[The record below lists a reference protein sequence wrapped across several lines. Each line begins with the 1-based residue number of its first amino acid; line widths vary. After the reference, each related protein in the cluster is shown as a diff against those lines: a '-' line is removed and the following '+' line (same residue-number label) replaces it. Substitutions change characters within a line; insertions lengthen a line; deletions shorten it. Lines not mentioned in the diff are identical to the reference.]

1 MWEPY
6 RIKVV
11 EPLPRTTKKKRKKVL
26 EKAGY
31 NPFLIPAKYVTI
43 DLISDSGTGAMSSE
57 QWAGMIEAREDFA
70 GQASFEQFLAAAKSL
85 TGFPYI
91 QPVHQGRSA
100 EKILF
105 GLMFQKGDTV
115 IANTHFETTRSNI
128 ESLKCHAIDL
138 PSAEEPFRGN
148 IDLNKTQ
155 NTMKQRTSVRAIV
168 LTVTSNIL
176 GGQPVSLE
184 NIAAAKKMAGQH
196 GVDLVLDA
204 CRFADNA
211 FLIKQVGEAH
221 GSIRAICRKMFGYAD
236 IAYLSSKKDGLVNIG
251 GFIGLRDR
259 KLHERLEYEI
269 IRQEAFPTSGGLAAR
284 DLAAMTRG
292 LSDSTDEHFLR
303 AHIGNIAYLG
313 RLLKNSGV
321 DIFEPVGG
329 HAVVIMTRED
339 HAHFAFALAAQIYL
353 NSGIR
358 VGVFDDSVRLAVPRR
373 VYTREHLSYVGE
385 CIARAYRS
393 SIPQLKLVHK
403 PREFCNFFARYA
415 PV

>member
-11 EPLPRTTKKKRKKVL
+11 EPLPRTTRKKRKRVL

-31 NPFLIPAKYVTI
+31 NPFLIPARYVTI

-70 GQASFEQFLAAAKSL
+70 GQASFEKFLDAAKSL

-105 GLMFQKGDTV
+105 GLMLHEGDTV

-128 ESLKCHAIDL
+128 ESLKCHAVDL
-138 PSAEEPFRGN
+138 PAAEKLFRGN
-148 IDLNKTQ
+148 IDLKKMQ
-155 NTMKQRTSVRAIV
+155 QTMNQSTKVRSVV

-184 NIAAAKKMAGQH
+184 NIAAAKKMARKH

-211 FLIKQVGEAH
+211 FLIKQNGEAR
-221 GSIRAICRKMFGYAD
+221 GSIRAICRKIFEYAD

-259 KLHERLEYEI
+259 KLHGRLEYEV

-292 LSDSTDEHFLR
+292 LSDSTDEQFLS

-313 RLLKNSGV
+313 RLLKDSGV

-329 HAVVIMTRED
+329 HAVVITTRKD
-339 HAHFAFALAAQIYL
+339 HSHFAFALAAQIYL
-353 NSGIR
+353 DSGIR

-385 CIARAYRS
+385 CVARAYRKR
-393 SIPQLKLVHK
+393 IPRLRLVHK
-403 PREFCNFFARYA
+403 PREFRNFFSRY
-415 PV
+415 VLV

>member
-11 EPLPRTTKKKRKKVL
+11 ESLPRTTRKQRKKVL

-70 GQASFEQFLAAAKSL
+70 GQASFEEFFKAARSL

-105 GLMFQKGDTV
+105 GIMLHEGDTV
-115 IANTHFETTRSNI
+115 IANTHFETTRGNI

-138 PSAEEPFRGN
+138 PAVEEPFRGN
-148 IDLNKTQ
+148 IDLKKLQKTI
-155 NTMKQRTSVRAIV
+155 KQRPNVRSII

-184 NIAAAKKMAGQH
+184 NIAAAKKIAGQH

-211 FLIKQVGEAH
+211 FLIKKNGRSH
-221 GSIRAICRKMFGYAD
+221 GSIRAICRKMFSYAD
-236 IAYLSSKKDGLVNIG
+236 IAYLSNKKDGLVNIG

-259 KLHERLEYEI
+259 KLHERLQYEI

-292 LSDSTDEHFLR
+292 LSDSMDEHFLS

-313 RLLKNSGV
+313 RLLKDNGV
-321 DIFEPVGG
+321 NIFEPVGG
-329 HAVVIMTRED
+329 HAVVITTRKG

-385 CIARAYRS
+385 CVARAYRS
-393 SIPQLKLVHK
+393 NIPRLKFVHK
-403 PREFCNFFARYA
+403 PREFCNFFARYT